1 MNRCTDE
8 YGNIGNNIVGKVVSN
23 KLAKFTVKDA
33 VQKGLDWY
41 LIMDKDKYFDIIDIN
56 NPMKICVEQGN
67 YMTLAI
73 CCYLVE
79 E

>member
-1 MNRCTDE
+1 MKRCTDK
-8 YGNIGNNIVGKVVSN
+8 YGNILNNIVGKVVFD
-23 KLAKFTVKDA
+23 KLAKFTVKDT

-41 LIMDKDKYFDIIDIN
+41 LIMDKDEYFEIINEN

-67 YMTLAI
+67 YMALAGS
-73 CCYLVE
+73 CCLVE

>member
-1 MNRCTDE
+1 MKSCTDK

-23 KLAKFTVKDA
+23 RLAKFTVKDA

-41 LIMDKDKYFDIIDIN
+41 LIMDKDKYFDIIDKN

-67 YMTLAI
+67 YMALAGS
-73 CCYLVE
+73 CCLVE